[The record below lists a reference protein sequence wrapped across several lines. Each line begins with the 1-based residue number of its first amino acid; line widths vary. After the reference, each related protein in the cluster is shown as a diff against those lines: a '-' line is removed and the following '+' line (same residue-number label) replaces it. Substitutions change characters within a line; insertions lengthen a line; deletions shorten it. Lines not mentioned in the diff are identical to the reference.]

1 MQSSM
6 LEKKRAAR
14 TQVVDRNVPFYGQS
28 SKLLANEKKK
38 AGLDEMLEA
47 SKEGGAGKAGRR

>member
-1 MQSSM
+1 
-6 LEKKRAAR
+6 
-14 TQVVDRNVPFYGQS
+14 VPIYGQS
-28 SKLLANEKKK
+28 SKLLSNEKKK